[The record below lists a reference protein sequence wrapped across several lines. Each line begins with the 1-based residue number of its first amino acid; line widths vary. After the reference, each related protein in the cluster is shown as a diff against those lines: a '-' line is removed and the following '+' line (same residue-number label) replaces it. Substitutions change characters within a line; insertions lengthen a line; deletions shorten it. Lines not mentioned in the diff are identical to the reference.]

1 MLDNALLKIQ
11 NQKLMDRN
19 PKWKEWCQIMQ
30 EIKEEQIQNN
40 LEIAHTDEEAY
51 MFELVAYRIQFL
63 EYTYD
68 WLNSKLIEIEGGVG
82 VSWQLCIEIP
92 RNHFIFN
99 S

>member
-1 MLDNALLKIQ
+1 MKISPNKTFQTLHVDNQLREFEELMLDNALLKIQ

-68 WLNSKLIEIEGGVG
+68 
-82 VSWQLCIEIP
+82 
-92 RNHFIFN
+92 
-99 S
+99 